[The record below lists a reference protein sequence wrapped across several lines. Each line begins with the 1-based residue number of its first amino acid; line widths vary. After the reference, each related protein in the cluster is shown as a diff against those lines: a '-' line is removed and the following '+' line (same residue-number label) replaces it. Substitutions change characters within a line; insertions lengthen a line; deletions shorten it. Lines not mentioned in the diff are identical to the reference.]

1 MDQKINKVC
10 GIDVHKLFVFAAI
23 MISGVEEPIL
33 KRFSTDGK
41 GLLEL
46 RNWLKENDVERV
58 AMESTGIYWRIV
70 YWALQDCFEMILAN
84 AKEIHDLKQVR
95 RKTDK
100 RDCIW
105 IARLCLN
112 NMITPSYVPTWD
124 IQQLKDLFR
133 ARVNY
138 VEMRT
143 ECKNIVHKHLDIM
156 NIRLGTCLS
165 DIFGKAGT
173 QILND
178 LVNGCTIDQIMERIT
193 DKRIL
198 KKKEDIMHSLQGT
211 LNSSSILIIKVHLE
225 SIQDIDAKI
234 SELDAKI
241 DDMLQNLHA
250 EELRILLS
258 IPGVGSNAAANIIS
272 EIGDVSLFE
281 TADQLTSWAGLAPSS
296 HSSGGKVINGRIGK
310 TGNRYLRRILIQV
323 AHAAARTKGS
333 VLGKFYRRVMRRR
346 GAPIAIVALARKIL
360 AIVHHLWTN
369 LEPYEEPGFKKKV
382 NHQKVRECDEFG
394 ISGAFEIIGKAEN
407 KIGTAGGGC
416 G

>member
-1 MDQKINKVC
+1 
-10 GIDVHKLFVFAAI
+10 
-23 MISGVEEPIL
+23 
-33 KRFSTDGK
+33 
-41 GLLEL
+41 
-46 RNWLKENDVERV
+46 
-58 AMESTGIYWRIV
+58 
-70 YWALQDCFEMILAN
+70 MILAN

-112 NMITPSYVPTWD
+112 DMITPSYVPTWD

-143 ECKNIVHKHLDIM
+143 ECKNIIHKHLDIM
-156 NIRLGTCLS
+156 NIRIGTYLS
-165 DIFGKAGT
+165 NIFGKAGT

-178 LVNGCTIDQIMERIT
+178 LVKGCKIDQIMERIT
-193 DKRIL
+193 DRRIL
-198 KKKEDIMHSLQGT
+198 KKKEDIMESLQGT
-211 LNSSSILIIKVHLE
+211 LNSSSILIIKTHLE
-225 SIQDIDAKI
+225 SIQDINAKI

-241 DDMLQNLHA
+241 DDTLQNLHA

-258 IPGVGSNAAANIIS
+258 IPGVGSERVLANIIS
-272 EIGDVSLFE
+272 EIGDISLFE

-333 VLGKFYRRVMRRR
+333 VLGRFYRRVMRRR

-360 AIVHHLWTN
+360 AIIHHLWKN
-369 LEPYEEPGFKKKV
+369 MEPYEEPGFKKKV
-382 NHQKVRECDEFG
+382 HHQKVHECGEFG
-394 ISGAFEIIGKAEN
+394 ISGALAIIGKAED
-407 KIGTAGGGC
+407 KIGAAGGGC

>member
-1 MDQKINKVC
+1 MNQKADKVC
-10 GIDVHKLFVFAAI
+10 GLDVHKLFIFAAI
-23 MISGVEEPIL
+23 MIRGMAEPMI

-46 RNWLKENDVERV
+46 RNWLEENGIERV
-58 AMESTGIYWRIV
+58 AMESTGIYWRVV
-70 YWALQDCFEMILAN
+70 YWSLQDRFEMIVAN
-84 AKEIHDLKQVR
+84 AREIHDLKKAR

-100 RDCIW
+100 RDCVW

-112 NMITPSYVPTWD
+112 NMITPSYVPAWE

-143 ECKNIVHKHLDIM
+143 ECKNIIHKHLDIM
-156 NIRLGTCLS
+156 NTRLGTYLS
-165 DIFGKAGT
+165 DIFGKTGT
-173 QILND
+173 QILNG
-178 LVNGCTIDQIMERIT
+178 LVNGCTIEQIMERIT

-198 KKKEDIMHSLQGT
+198 KKKEDIIQSLQGT

-241 DDMLQNLHA
+241 DDTLQNLHA

-258 IPGVGSNAAANIIS
+258 VPGVGYNAAANIIS

-333 VLGKFYRRVMRRR
+333 VLGTFYRRLLKRR

-360 AIVHHLWTN
+360 AIIHHLLTN
-369 LEPYEEPGFKKKV
+369 MEPYEEPGVKKRV
-382 NHQKVRECDEFG
+382 RHQKVLKCDEFG

-407 KIGTAGGGC
+407 KVGAAGGGC